1 MRTRIRIIII
11 LFSMVVLL
19 CITGYGYA
27 AVYVK
32 GNHHFDSYYSNGVL
46 HPESDQ
52 VNEWWCDKDKV
63 SFVTPDW
70 RLTLDKQ
77 KKRIIAVNRREKT
90 YTEIPLPL
98 EISSHLDQSLIEILK
113 DYQMEGTIKTTG
125 KKETVDQKVCDIY
138 EVSEGIIYQKNR
150 FYDRDRTIKITDDVS
165 LDWRLLEELHQWI
178 RSYFNP
184 QKSYL
189 SDLEKLHGFVL
200 ASRDVQI
207 NQGIKVIWDFNVM
220 EISRK
225 QAPPDTFTIPGDFKK
240 KDKLSREDLIG
251 IRGTLYIYP

>member
-1 MRTRIRIIII
+1 MRTRIRII
-11 LFSMVVLL
+11 LFSLAVLI
-19 CITGYGYA
+19 CMTGYGYA
-27 AVYVK
+27 VVYVK
-32 GNHHFDSYYSNGVL
+32 GNHHFDSYYNDGVM

-52 VNEWWCDKDKV
+52 VNEWWFDKDKV

-77 KKRIIAVNRREKT
+77 NKRIIVVNRREKT
-90 YTEIPLPL
+90 YTEILLPS

-113 DYQMEGTIKTTG
+113 EYEVVGTIKATG

-138 EVSEGIIYQKNR
+138 EVSEGIIYQKKH
-150 FYDRDRTIKITDDVS
+150 FYDRDRTIKITEDVS
-165 LDWRLLEELHQWI
+165 FDWRLLKELHLWI
-178 RSYFNP
+178 LSYFYP

-189 SDLEKLHGFVL
+189 SDLEKLNGFVL

-207 NQGIKVIWDFNVM
+207 NQGIKFKWDFNVV
-220 EISRK
+220 EISNK
-225 QAPPDTFTIPGDFKK
+225 QAPPDTFTIPVDFKK
-240 KDKLSREDLIG
+240 KDKLSREELIG